1 MQNLIRYICSIF
13 FIISI
18 MAAQKVSLSG
28 IVSDTKEGTPLVGT
42 NVYLVGTSLGTTT
55 NEEGF
60 YTIKGIK
67 KGSYVVKVTYIGY

>member
-1 MQNLIRYICSIF
+1 MKSLIRYICSIF

-28 IVSDTKEGTPLVGT
+28 IVSDTKEGIPLAGA
-42 NVYLVGTSLGTTT
+42 NVYLVGTSLGTAT

-60 YTIKGIK
+60 Y
-67 KGSYVVKVTYIGY
+67 